1 MVVMKMKVMSM
12 IMPDDD
18 DYCGGDDDSGGDED
32 DEDED
37 DTAGSRRVVQLLE
50 KMTRDWPKET
60 HSKSPKWATAENSSR
75 SSPFSKSSSSSPSS
89 ILMSNSTLF
98 YSQIFI
104 NFRNGLRKKISSQLR
119 SDQVQ
124 IIFITAIPVTMSER

>member
-18 DYCGGDDDSGGDED
+18 DYFGGDNDSGGDED

-37 DTAGSRRVVQLLE
+37 DTVGSRRVVQLLE

-75 SSPFSKSSSSSPSS
+75 SSLFSKSSSSSPSS
-89 ILMSNSTLF
+89 MLPSTSILLLLSDIF
-98 YSQIFI
+98 CFQIWTK
-104 NFRNGLRKKISSQLR
+104 RKIRSQLR
-119 SDQVQ
+119 SD
-124 IIFITAIPVTMSER
+124 

>member
-1 MVVMKMKVMSM
+1 MRIATLCLWNDEVG
-12 IMPDDD
+12 DDD
-18 DYCGGDDDSGGDED
+18 DDDDDSDDNDDDYDNDDDGDGDDDGDED

-75 SSPFSKSSSSSPSS
+75 SSLFSKSSSSSPSS
-89 ILMSNSTLF
+89 ILMST
-98 YSQIFI
+98 FI
-104 NFRNGLRKKISSQLR
+104 LLPDVR
-119 SDQVQ
+119 
-124 IIFITAIPVTMSER
+124 